1 MSAPIVSF
9 GRQVNTSRTNETCAV
24 TNSLLDAC
32 VWAKMLMLKIK
43 VRKDYTLE
51 KENKRALIWKQ
62 SFPHSNTHTR
72 THTQTHTQTQNTKGL
87 QLSRVM
93 ARRNVLADIGQLTPC
108 LCPPLFS
115 LNTIGG
121 HCFTFYTI
129 LHYRSCSHNRW
140 TFSAIVSHSG
150 SAFQQFP
157 RHMAAALYSPSMY
170 HEYARKEHR
179 TAC

>member
-1 MSAPIVSF
+1 MK
-9 GRQVNTSRTNETCAV
+9 T
-24 TNSLLDAC
+24 
-32 VWAKMLMLKIK
+32 K
-43 VRKDYTLE
+43 
-51 KENKRALIWKQ
+51 
-62 SFPHSNTHTR
+62 FPTH
-72 THTQTHTQTQNTKGL
+72 THTQNTHRHTDTKGL

-108 LCPPLFS
+108 LRPPLFS

-140 TFSAIVSHSG
+140 TFSAIVSRSG
-150 SAFQQFP
+150 STFQQFP

-170 HEYARKEHR
+170 HEYARKEPASSCYQPHLQGR
-179 TAC
+179 QTTSACFGLPKNTSNSS

>member
-72 THTQTHTQTQNTKGL
+72 THTQTHKAQRAPVI
-87 QLSRVM
+87 SRDGAKKRAGWHRSVN
-93 ARRNVLADIGQLTPC
+93 ALPVSAIVLAKHNRWA
-108 LCPPLFS
+108 LF
-115 LNTIGG
+115 
-121 HCFTFYTI
+121 YI
-129 LHYRSCSHNRW
+129 LHYFTLSFLFAQSVDIFRHCFPFWLRFSTVSPAYGRS
-140 TFSAIVSHSG
+140 T
-150 SAFQQFP
+150 
-157 RHMAAALYSPSMY
+157 L
-170 HEYARKEHR
+170 
-179 TAC
+179 

>member
-1 MSAPIVSF
+1 MENQNKVS
-9 GRQVNTSRTNETCAV
+9 
-24 TNSLLDAC
+24 
-32 VWAKMLMLKIK
+32 
-43 VRKDYTLE
+43 
-51 KENKRALIWKQ
+51 
-62 SFPHSNTHTR
+62 HTHTD
-72 THTQTHTQTQNTKGL
+72 TKGL

-108 LCPPLFS
+108 LRPPLFS

-140 TFSAIVSHSG
+140 TFSAIVSRSG
-150 SAFQQFP
+150 SVFQQFP

-170 HEYARKEHR
+170 HEYARKERR
-179 TAC
+179 TACQLLLPTSLAGKTNHFCLLWTSQEYFKLQLVSPTLNTRIKLTHGQNPELFLLENWARVYGRVEKFFFFL